1 MGFLPRLAGGNEDH
15 LVELEATSHLAR
27 GNEVAMVDWIKRAT
41 HDTESMSL
49 VRVGA
54 APSGQ
59 TGGSRWQGHEF
70 SDAPAEPLAVWAALA
85 DRPGD
90 QQQDG
95 QQSEREDSEGR
106 GGNW

>member
-1 MGFLPRLAGGNEDH
+1 MGLLPRLARGNEDH
-15 LVELEATSHLAR
+15 LVELEANSHFAR
-27 GNEVAMVDWIKRAT
+27 GNEVSMVDWIKRAT

-54 APSGQ
+54 ALPGQ
-59 TGGSRWQGHEF
+59 AGGSRWQSHQS
-70 SDAPAEPLAVWAALA
+70 SDARAQPLAVWAAPA

-95 QQSEREDSEGR
+95 KQSKREGSEGR
-106 GGNW
+106 GRDG

>member
-1 MGFLPRLAGGNEDH
+1 MGLLPRLAGGNEDH

-41 HDTESMSL
+41 HDTESISL

-59 TGGSRWQGHEF
+59 AGGSRWQGHEF
-70 SDAPAEPLAVWAALA
+70 SDAPAESLAVWAAPA

-90 QQQDG
+90 QQQHGKQSKREGTKERGRDG
-95 QQSEREDSEGR
+95 
-106 GGNW
+106 